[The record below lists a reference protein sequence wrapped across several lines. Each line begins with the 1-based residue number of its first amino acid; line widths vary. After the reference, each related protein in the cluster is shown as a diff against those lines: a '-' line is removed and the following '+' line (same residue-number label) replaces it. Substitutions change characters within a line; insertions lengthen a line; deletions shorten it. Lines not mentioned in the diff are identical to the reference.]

1 MLLGTF
7 STATRGTVHTTA
19 ARLFVSSSYHHSTT
33 GLAAAVG
40 MIGRSSVLS
49 VRPAR
54 LATSSLFLPL
64 QQHRIARNLL
74 HTSSAMQ
81 EANTMKL
88 KKKLKKKTRQSNTPA
103 PVDINNPETLLNWEE
118 FFLLR
123 QQRRMWERFV
133 SLPCALVGLAFGA
146 AIFAGL
152 QVDPQQMFYGYDP
165 LIVFAISAGTSCCVG
180 FALGPTVGRWFYR
193 KTSPHMHAA
202 LKLKEAKFFKHIE
215 ANRSDPSY
223 SRFNNPLPD
232 FYGEKIDS
240 VYAYRKWLRK
250 QRDHE
255 KKGMITIGLEKK
267 KK

>member
-1 MLLGTF
+1 
-7 STATRGTVHTTA
+7 
-19 ARLFVSSSYHHSTT
+19 
-33 GLAAAVG
+33 
-40 MIGRSSVLS
+40 MIGRSSVLF

-54 LATSSLFLPL
+54 PARPAAASLFLPF
-64 QQHRIARNLL
+64 QCQHLISRNLL

-88 KKKLKKKTRQSNTPA
+88 KKKLKKKRRQSNTPE
-103 PVDINNPETLLNWEE
+103 PVDINDPEALLNWDE

-133 SLPCALVGLAFGA
+133 SLPCALIGLAFGA
-146 AIFAGL
+146 AMFAGL
-152 QVDPQQMFYGYDP
+152 QVDPQQMFYGFDP
-165 LIVFAISAGTSCCVG
+165 LIVFAISAGTSCCIG
-180 FALGPTVGRWFYR
+180 FAVGPTVGRWFYR
-193 KTSPHMHAA
+193 QTSPHMHAA
-202 LKLKEAKFFKHIE
+202 LKLKEAKFFKHVE

-240 VYAYRKWLRK
+240 VHAYRRWLRK

-255 KKGMITIGLEKK
+255 KKGMITIGLDKK